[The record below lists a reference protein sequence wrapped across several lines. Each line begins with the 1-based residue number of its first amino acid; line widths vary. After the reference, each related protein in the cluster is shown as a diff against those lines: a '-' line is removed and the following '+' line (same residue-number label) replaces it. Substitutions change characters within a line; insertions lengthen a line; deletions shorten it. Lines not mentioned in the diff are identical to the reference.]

1 MPSAAHEVLIVALRE
16 QPTLLRALV
25 AKLTGAALPRDL
37 RPVDATVRFVKTAE
51 VQMDLVF
58 QKRAEDWVIVE
69 LQRAIDPAKRRR
81 WLLAASLLLDQTG
94 VLGDLIVIT
103 ARRSVGR
110 WASRVAQLR
119 TPLGTKLALTPVVL
133 TLGMKEVEALLDQ
146 QHPELA
152 LFAAWAMQHRH
163 GSKAREV
170 VERAIELTER
180 LPPSLRRPQ
189 MDAIVS
195 VLSERMIALL
205 REDFM
210 NPDKSHERPAVRSFR
225 LFMQEQGRK
234 EGRLEGVAQ
243 GRAQG
248 VAQGV
253 VEGKRGALITLLE
266 ARGLS
271 LSARERAIIV
281 ACSEPVALDQWIAL
295 AANASSTADVL
306 RPALE
311 TAAPRNRTK
320 RTATPRA
327 TTSRKPARASK
338 P

>member
-1 MPSAAHEVLIVALRE
+1 
-16 QPTLLRALV
+16 
-25 AKLTGAALPRDL
+25 
-37 RPVDATVRFVKTAE
+37 
-51 VQMDLVF
+51 
-58 QKRAEDWVIVE
+58 
-69 LQRAIDPAKRRR
+69 
-81 WLLAASLLLDQTG
+81 
-94 VLGDLIVIT
+94 
-103 ARRSVGR
+103 
-110 WASRVAQLR
+110 
-119 TPLGTKLALTPVVL
+119 
-133 TLGMKEVEALLDQ
+133 
-146 QHPELA
+146 
-152 LFAAWAMQHRH
+152 
-163 GSKAREV
+163 
-170 VERAIELTER
+170 
-180 LPPSLRRPQ
+180 

-195 VLSERMIALL
+195 VLNERMIALL
-205 REDFM
+205 QKDFM

-243 GRAQG
+243 G
-248 VAQGV
+248 V

-271 LSARERAIIV
+271 ISARERALIV
-281 ACSEPVALDQWIAL
+281 ACSDPVALDQWIAL
-295 AANASSTADVL
+295 AANASSSADVL